1 MLINEGYQIGLDNC
15 SLKILTKEEDE
26 ILEQIKMENE
36 IKRIK
41 MENERKKL
49 DIIKLNKY
57 NQTERH
63 NDWLINPENYI
74 VTYTNNNIKYFI
86 VK

>member
-1 MLINEGYQIGLDNC
+1 MENEKKKKL
-15 SLKILTKEEDE
+15 EDE
-26 ILEQIKMENE
+26 ILEQIKMENEIKRIKMENE